1 MNTDIA
7 TPLIPRHGLKLKGRE
22 LQNYITAEVKRMRAG
37 KKDYHLKL
45 PAGWQ
50 KSECTIHDITVEEFR
65 TTSRSDLVLLQFHG
79 GGYTGAMHDKWRVS
93 AILQAFLMN
102 AKAAYCVNYRLAP
115 THVYPSALEDA
126 LAVYSYILEQGTNG
140 GDIILIGDSAGAN
153 LAIETA
159 MFLRDHGISLP
170 RVLLLQSPWV
180 DLGTSQES
188 LVSNREKDQI
198 LGSTAPLYPEILN
211 PSYAGSLSVDD
222 PRLSPING
230 NLAGLPPMLIQ
241 TGGNEIFLSEDE
253 EFAHKAA
260 RAGVHVTLSIYPGMP
275 HNFGICLPE
284 LEESVQSEYEIRDF
298 VHRYTEN
305 N

>member
-1 MNTDIA
+1 MNTDMV
-7 TPLIPRHGLKLKGRE
+7 TQLIPGHGLRLKGRE

-37 KKDYHLKL
+37 EKDYHLTI
-45 PAGWQ
+45 PAGWE
-50 KSECTIHDITVEEFR
+50 KSERTINDIVVEEFR
-65 TTSRSDLVLLQFHG
+65 TTSRSNLVMLQFHG

-93 AILQAFLMN
+93 AILQASLIHAN
-102 AKAAYCVNYRLAP
+102 AAYCVNYRLAP
-115 THVYPSALEDA
+115 TYVYPAALEDA
-126 LAVYSYILEQGTNG
+126 LAVYHYILDHGTNAK
-140 GDIILIGDSAGAN
+140 DIILIGDSAGGN

-159 MFLRDHGISLP
+159 MFLRDHDIGLP
-170 RVLLLQSPWV
+170 RALLLQSPWV
-180 DLGTSQES
+180 DLGTSQTS
-188 LVSNREKDQI
+188 RTSNKEKDQI
-198 LGSTAPLYPEILN
+198 LGRTAPLYPEILK
-211 PSYAGSLSVDD
+211 PSYAGSHSVDD

-275 HNFGICLPE
+275 HNFAICLPE

-298 VHRYTEN
+298 VRRF
-305 N
+305 

>member
-1 MNTDIA
+1 MNTDMV
-7 TPLIPRHGLKLKGRE
+7 TQLIPGHGLRLKGRE

-37 KKDYHLKL
+37 EKDYHLTI
-45 PAGWQ
+45 PAGWE
-50 KSECTIHDITVEEFR
+50 KSERTINDIVVEEFC
-65 TTSRSDLVLLQFHG
+65 TTSRSNLVMLQFHG

-93 AILQAFLMN
+93 AILQASLIH

-115 THVYPSALEDA
+115 TYVYPAALEDA
-126 LAVYSYILEQGTNG
+126 LAVYHYILDHGTNAK
-140 GDIILIGDSAGAN
+140 DIILIGDSAGGN

-159 MFLRDHGISLP
+159 MFLRDHDIGLP
-170 RVLLLQSPWV
+170 RALLLQSPLV
-180 DLGTSQES
+180 DLGTSQTS
-188 LVSNREKDQI
+188 RTSNKEKDQI
-198 LGSTAPLYPEILN
+198 LGRTAPLYPEILK

-275 HNFGICLPE
+275 HNFAICLPE

-298 VHRYTEN
+298 VRRF
-305 N
+305 

>member
-1 MNTDIA
+1 MNTDMV
-7 TPLIPRHGLKLKGRE
+7 TQLIPGHGLRLKGRE

-37 KKDYHLKL
+37 EKDYHLTI
-45 PAGWQ
+45 PAGWE
-50 KSECTIHDITVEEFR
+50 KSERTINDIVVEEFR
-65 TTSRSDLVLLQFHG
+65 TTSRSNLVMLQFHG

-93 AILQAFLMN
+93 AILQASLIH

-115 THVYPSALEDA
+115 TYVYPAALEDA
-126 LAVYSYILEQGTNG
+126 LAVYHYIRDHGTNAK
-140 GDIILIGDSAGAN
+140 DIILIGDSAGGN

-159 MFLRDHGISLP
+159 MFLRDHDIGLP
-170 RVLLLQSPWV
+170 RALLLQSPWV
-180 DLGTSQES
+180 DLGTSQTS
-188 LVSNREKDQI
+188 RTSNKEKDQI
-198 LGSTAPLYPEILN
+198 LGRTAPLYPEILK

-275 HNFGICLPE
+275 HNFAICLPE

-298 VHRYTEN
+298 VRRF
-305 N
+305 

>member
-1 MNTDIA
+1 MNTDIV
-7 TPLIPRHGLKLKGRE
+7 TQLIPEHGLRLKGRE

-37 KKDYHLKL
+37 IKDYHLNI
-45 PAGWQ
+45 PAGWE
-50 KSECTIHDITVEEFR
+50 KSERTIHNIIVEEFR
-65 TTSRSDLVLLQFHG
+65 TTSQSNLVLLQFHG

-93 AILQAFLMN
+93 AILQASLIH

-115 THVYPSALEDA
+115 AHVYPAALEDA
-126 LAVYSYILEQGTNG
+126 LAVYTYILEQGTNA

-153 LAIETA
+153 LAIETV
-159 MFLRDHGISLP
+159 MYLRDHDISLP

-180 DLGTSQES
+180 DLGTSHES
-188 LVSNREKDQI
+188 IVSNSEKDQV
-198 LGSTAPLYPEILN
+198 LGSNAPLYPEILK
-211 PSYAGSLSVDD
+211 PSYAGSLSVAD
-222 PRLSPING
+222 PRLSPVNG

-260 RAGVHVTLSIYPGMP
+260 LAGVQVTLSIYPGMP

-298 VHRYTEN
+298 VRRF
-305 N
+305 

>member
-1 MNTDIA
+1 MNTDMV
-7 TPLIPRHGLKLKGRE
+7 PQLIPGHGLRLKGRE

-37 KKDYHLKL
+37 EKDYHLTI
-45 PAGWQ
+45 PAGWE
-50 KSECTIHDITVEEFR
+50 KSERTINDIVVEEFR
-65 TTSRSDLVLLQFHG
+65 TTSRSNLVLLQFHG
-79 GGYTGAMHDKWRVS
+79 GGYTGTMHDKWRVS
-93 AILQAFLMN
+93 AILQASLIH

-115 THVYPSALEDA
+115 TYVYPAALEDA
-126 LAVYSYILEQGTNG
+126 LAVYDYILKQGTNAK
-140 GDIILIGDSAGAN
+140 DIILIGDSAGGN

-159 MFLRDHGISLP
+159 IFLRDHDIGLP

-180 DLGTSQES
+180 DLGTSQIS
-188 LVSNREKDQI
+188 RTSNKEKDQI
-198 LGSTAPLYPEILN
+198 LGRTAPLYPEILK

-230 NLAGLPPMLIQ
+230 NLTGLPPMLIQ

-260 RAGVHVTLSIYPGMP
+260 HAGVQVSLSIYPGMP

-298 VHRYTEN
+298 VRRF
-305 N
+305 

>member
-1 MNTDIA
+1 MNTDMV
-7 TPLIPRHGLKLKGRE
+7 TQLIPGHGLKLKGRE

-37 KKDYHLKL
+37 KKDYHLNI
-45 PAGWQ
+45 PAGWE
-50 KSECTIHDITVEEFR
+50 KSEHTINDIIIEEFR
-65 TTSRSDLVLLQFHG
+65 TTSQSNLVLLQFHG

-93 AILQAFLMN
+93 AILQASLVN
-102 AKAAYCVNYRLAP
+102 AKVAYCVNYRLAP
-115 THVYPSALEDA
+115 TYVYPAALEDA
-126 LAVYSYILEQGTNG
+126 LAVYNYILEQGTDAK
-140 GDIILIGDSAGAN
+140 DIILIGDSAGAN
-153 LAIETA
+153 LAIETV
-159 MFLRDHGISLP
+159 MFLRDHNISLP

-180 DLGTSQES
+180 DLGTSQAS
-188 LVSNREKDQI
+188 RTSNREKDQI
-198 LGSTAPLYPEILN
+198 LGRTAPLYPEILK
-211 PSYAGSLSVDD
+211 PSYAGSLSIDD
-222 PRLSPING
+222 PHLSPING

-298 VHRYTEN
+298 VRHYTEN

>member
-50 KSECTIHDITVEEFR
+50 KSECTIHDITVEEFC

-93 AILQAFLMN
+93 AILQSSLVN

-115 THVYPSALEDA
+115 THVYPAALEDA
-126 LAVYSYILEQGTNG
+126 LAVYTYILEQGMNG

-159 MFLRDHGISLP
+159 MFLRDHDISLP

-180 DLGTSQES
+180 DLGTSHES
-188 LVSNREKDQI
+188 IVSNSEKDQI
-198 LGSTAPLYPEILN
+198 LGSAAPLYPEILN

-298 VHRYTEN
+298 VRHYTDN

>member
-1 MNTDIA
+1 MNTDIV
-7 TPLIPRHGLKLKGRE
+7 TQLIPEHGLRLKGRE

-37 KKDYHLKL
+37 EKDYYLNI
-45 PAGWQ
+45 PAGWK
-50 KSECTIHDITVEEFR
+50 KSERMVNNIIVEEFR
-65 TTSRSDLVLLQFHG
+65 TTSQSNLVLLQFHG

-93 AILQAFLMN
+93 AILQASLIH

-115 THVYPSALEDA
+115 THVYPAALEDA
-126 LAVYSYILEQGTNG
+126 LAVYHYILDHGTNAK
-140 GDIILIGDSAGAN
+140 DIILIGDSAGGN

-159 MFLRDHGISLP
+159 IFLRDHGIGLP

-180 DLGTSQES
+180 DLGTSQAS
-188 LVSNREKDQI
+188 RISNKEKDQI
-198 LGSTAPLYPEILN
+198 LGSNAPLYPEILK

-230 NLAGLPPMLIQ
+230 KLAGLPPMLIQ

-260 RAGVHVTLSIYPGMP
+260 HAGVPVTLSIYPGMP

-298 VHRYTEN
+298 VRRF
-305 N
+305 

>member
-1 MNTDIA
+1 MNTDIV
-7 TPLIPRHGLKLKGRE
+7 TQLIPEHGLRLKGRE

-37 KKDYHLKL
+37 IKDYHLNI
-45 PAGWQ
+45 PAGWE
-50 KSECTIHDITVEEFR
+50 KSERMIHNIIVEEFR
-65 TTSRSDLVLLQFHG
+65 TTSQSNLVLLQFHG

-93 AILQAFLMN
+93 AILQASLIH

-115 THVYPSALEDA
+115 AHVYPAALEDA
-126 LAVYSYILEQGTNG
+126 LAVYTYILEQGTNA

-153 LAIETA
+153 LAIETV
-159 MFLRDHGISLP
+159 MYLRDHDISLP

-180 DLGTSQES
+180 DLGTSHES
-188 LVSNREKDQI
+188 IVSNSEKDQV
-198 LGSTAPLYPEILN
+198 LGSNAPLYPEILK

-222 PRLSPING
+222 PRLSPIND
-230 NLAGLPPMLIQ
+230 NLIGLPPMLIQ

-260 RAGVHVTLSIYPGMP
+260 LAGVQVTLSIYPGMP

-284 LEESVQSEYEIRDF
+284 LEESVQSEYEIKDF
-298 VHRYTEN
+298 VRHYTDN

>member
-1 MNTDIA
+1 MNTDIV
-7 TPLIPRHGLKLKGRE
+7 TQLIPEHGLRLKGRE

-37 KKDYHLKL
+37 IKDYHLNI
-45 PAGWQ
+45 PAGWE
-50 KSECTIHDITVEEFR
+50 KSERTIHNIIVEEFR
-65 TTSRSDLVLLQFHG
+65 TPSQSNLVLLQFHG

-93 AILQAFLMN
+93 AILQASLIH

-115 THVYPSALEDA
+115 AHVYPAALEDA
-126 LAVYSYILEQGTNG
+126 LAVYTYILEQGTNA

-153 LAIETA
+153 LAIETV
-159 MFLRDHGISLP
+159 MYLRDNDISLP

-180 DLGTSQES
+180 DLGTSHES
-188 LVSNREKDQI
+188 IVSNSEKDQV
-198 LGSTAPLYPEILN
+198 LGSAAPLYPEILN

-222 PRLSPING
+222 SRLSPING

-284 LEESVQSEYEIRDF
+284 LEESVQSEYEIKDF
-298 VHRYTEN
+298 VRHYTDN

>member
-1 MNTDIA
+1 MNTDIV
-7 TPLIPRHGLKLKGRE
+7 TQLIPEHGLRLKGRE

-37 KKDYHLKL
+37 EKDYYLNI
-45 PAGWQ
+45 PAGWK
-50 KSECTIHDITVEEFR
+50 KSERTVNNIIVEEFR
-65 TTSRSDLVLLQFHG
+65 TTSQSNLVLLQFHG

-93 AILQAFLMN
+93 AILQASLIH

-115 THVYPSALEDA
+115 AHVYPAALEDA
-126 LAVYSYILEQGTNG
+126 LAVYTYILDHGTNAK
-140 GDIILIGDSAGAN
+140 DIILIGDSAGAN

-159 MFLRDHGISLP
+159 MFLRDHDINLP

-180 DLGTSQES
+180 DLGTSHES
-188 LVSNREKDQI
+188 IISNSEKDQV
-198 LGSTAPLYPEILN
+198 LGSNAPLYPEILK

-230 NLAGLPPMLIQ
+230 KLAGLPPMLIQ

-260 RAGVHVTLSIYPGMP
+260 HAGVPVTLSIYPGMP

-298 VHRYTEN
+298 VRRF
-305 N
+305 

>member
-1 MNTDIA
+1 MNTNII
-7 TPLIPRHGLKLKGRE
+7 TQLIPEHGLRLNGLE

-37 KKDYHLKL
+37 EKDYHLTI
-45 PAGWQ
+45 PAGWE
-50 KSECTIHDITVEEFR
+50 KSERTINDIVVEEFR
-65 TTSRSDLVLLQFHG
+65 TTFRSNLVLLQFHG

-93 AILQAFLMN
+93 AILQASLIH

-115 THVYPSALEDA
+115 AYVYPAALEDA
-126 LAVYSYILEQGTNG
+126 LAVYDYILKQGTNAK
-140 GDIILIGDSAGAN
+140 DIILIGDSAGAN

-159 MFLRDHGISLP
+159 MFLRDHGTSLP

-180 DLGTSQES
+180 DFGTSHES
-188 LVSNREKDQI
+188 IISNSEKDQV
-198 LGSTAPLYPEILN
+198 LGSNAPLYPEILK
-211 PSYAGSLSVDD
+211 PSYAGSLSVAD
-222 PRLSPING
+222 PRLSPVNG

-260 RAGVHVTLSIYPGMP
+260 HAGVPVTLSIYPGMP

-298 VHRYTEN
+298 VRRF
-305 N
+305 